1 MVLRLRGRV
10 CRRLLIKSNSDI
22 ELLFFCCLK
31 LWDCLEGEGL
41 LGGKVGELKSCI
53 LQKKFSLY
61 EPYMNFEQ
69 LLYKEYVKS

>member
-1 MVLRLRGRV
+1 
-10 CRRLLIKSNSDI
+10 NSDK

-31 LWDCLEGEGL
+31 LWDCLEGEGRV
-41 LGGKVGELKSCI
+41 GGRRTSWRESRRINKAVYCK
-53 LQKKFSLY
+53 KKFSLY

>member
-1 MVLRLRGRV
+1 
-10 CRRLLIKSNSDI
+10 
-22 ELLFFCCLK
+22 LLFFCCLK
-31 LWDCLEGEGL
+31 LWDCLEGGRRV
-41 LGGKVGELKSCI
+41 GGRVGELKSCI